1 MLRLVE
7 TGFFRIEAISA
18 LLKDDLIS
26 TEFLDKLEENFIN
39 EFGYVKLKNPSH
51 KKWIEG
57 LAEKLDIAEK
67 NHLLSEN
74 KIRQMRERFDLT
86 TAAEVSPEMNQSLSL
101 ESREG
106 LESS

>member
-1 MLRLVE
+1 MAE
-7 TGFFRIEAISA
+7 T
-18 LLKDDLIS
+18 LLNEEIIPP
-26 TEFLDKLEENFIN
+26 EFLEKLVQNFIN

-74 KIRQMRERFDLT
+74 KIRQMRERFGLT